1 MKWIAVKINYTTE
14 GNIDID
20 EMNAPFDGEPVLVKT
35 NVGVVEAWWVKG
47 EPYRDHDGVPDCD
60 GFQWVCY
67 DDAFQVD
74 LEDVTHWMPLPS
86 PPKEKSDE

>member
-1 MKWIAVKINYTTE
+1 MKWKAVEINHTTG

-35 NVGVVEAWWVKG
+35 NTGIVEAWWQKG
-47 EPYRDHDGVPDCD
+47 EPYFDHEGTPDCD
-60 GFQWVCY
+60 GFQWICY

-74 LEDVTHWMPLPS
+74 LEEVTHWMPLPD
-86 PPKEKSDE
+86 PPKED